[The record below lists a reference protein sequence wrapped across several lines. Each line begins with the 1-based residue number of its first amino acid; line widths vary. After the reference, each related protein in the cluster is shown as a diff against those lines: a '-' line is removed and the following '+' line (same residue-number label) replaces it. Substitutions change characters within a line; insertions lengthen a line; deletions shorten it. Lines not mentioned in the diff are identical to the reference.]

1 MTEFTPPQRAGIGE
15 DEYRVPKVPVEVS
28 VTLEGGL
35 QIRGIAHVSP
45 ASGEHDGRE
54 RLLDLLLA
62 DEPFMPL
69 TGEDGETRLIHKR
82 RIVLIRFTSLFDA
95 DLSPE
100 ETEGAVEVPVRVE
113 LCGVPAYDS
122 RVEGR
127 LLIVMPPGHCRI
139 LDVLNVAR
147 PFFPLLAD
155 GEVSLVGLKHV
166 VSVTQ
171 L

>member
-1 MTEFTPPQRAGIGE
+1 MSEFTPPAKAGIGE
-15 DEYRVPKVPVEVS
+15 VQYRVPKVSVEVS

-35 QIRGIAHVSP
+35 QVQGNAHVSP
-45 ASGEHDGRE
+45 ASGDHDGRE
-54 RLLDLLLA
+54 RLIELLLA

-69 TGEDGETRLIHKR
+69 TSDEGDARLIHKR
-82 RIVLIRFTSLFDA
+82 RIVLIRFASLYDA

-100 ETEGAVEVPVRVE
+100 ETEGALEVPVRVE
-113 LCGVPAYDS
+113 LCGVPAD
-122 RVEGR
+122 RAIVDGR

-147 PFFPLLAD
+147 PFFPLLSD
-155 GEVSLVGLKHV
+155 GGVALVGLKHV
-166 VSVTQ
+166 VSVTP